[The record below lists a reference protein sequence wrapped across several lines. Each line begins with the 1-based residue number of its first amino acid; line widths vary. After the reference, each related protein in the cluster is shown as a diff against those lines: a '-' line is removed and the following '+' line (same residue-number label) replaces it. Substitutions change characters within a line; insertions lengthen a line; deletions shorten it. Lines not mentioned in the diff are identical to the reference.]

1 MEHLPEEVDVPGLAD
16 HVDHLVEGDRG
27 VVENRV
33 GLGVAEEEVDGSPR
47 HGEGVADLEEEL
59 VGELEAACSE
69 EVRVEA
75 RLGRV
80 LLLVEDG
87 ADSEEVVRVYWG
99 GGGLGRGG
107 GGGGDE
113 PRLGGVESQGNE
125 AVADQGLG
133 ECGSL
138 SD

>member
-16 HVDHLVEGDRG
+16 HVGHLVEGDRG
-27 VVENRV
+27 VVEAARV
-33 GLGVAEEEVDGSPR
+33 GLGVAEEAVDGSPR

-59 VGELEAACSE
+59 VGEMEAAGS

-75 RLGRV
+75 RLRRV

-87 ADSEEVVRVYWG
+87 ADSEEVVRVHWG
-99 GGGLGRGG
+99 GGGLGVR
-107 GGGGDE
+107 
-113 PRLGGVESQGNE
+113 VESQGNE

-138 SD
+138 PD